1 MAQEFTFAPR
11 VPQPQPQP
19 VQQPQMQQ
27 PMYQQPQPMYQQ
39 QQPVYQQQQPV
50 YQQPYPNMAP
60 QMAPQ
65 MGYAYPQ
72 TNIAQP
78 NDGSREFMEAYNKNK
93 AAYDEMNRKVKAGP
107 TKEDAQSNYEKMEA
121 MVEKIQTDVEG
132 KNIESAKKA
141 ETLSEFVDL
150 LTTVINAI
158 DKPEVWLPK
167 ERMKYAEQLKSSKL
181 GISLVKYLS
190 SYRDTVKRL
199 G

>member
-11 VPQPQPQP
+11 VPQPQQQP

-39 QQPVYQQQQPV
+39 QPVYQQPQPV
-50 YQQPYPNMAP
+50 YQQPYPN
-60 QMAPQ
+60 MAPQ

-93 AAYDEMNRKVKAGP
+93 AAYDELNRKVKAGP
-107 TKEDAQSNYEKMEA
+107 TKEDATSNYEKMEA

-141 ETLSEFVDL
+141 ETLNELVDL

-167 ERMKYAEQLKSSKL
+167 ERMKYAEPLKSSKL
-181 GISLVKYLS
+181 GISLVKHLS

>member
-1 MAQEFTFAPR
+1 
-11 VPQPQPQP
+11 
-19 VQQPQMQQ
+19 
-27 PMYQQPQPMYQQ
+27 MYQQ
-39 QQPVYQQQQPV
+39 QQPVYQQPQPV
-50 YQQPYPNMAP
+50 YQQPYPN
-60 QMAPQ
+60 MAPQ

-141 ETLSEFVDL
+141 ETLNEFVDL

>member
-11 VPQPQPQP
+11 VPQPQP
-19 VQQPQMQQ
+19 VQQQQMQQ

-39 QQPVYQQQQPV
+39 QPVYQQPQPV
-50 YQQPYPNMAP
+50 YQQPYPN
-60 QMAPQ
+60 MAPQ

-107 TKEDAQSNYEKMEA
+107 TKEDATSNYEKMEA

-141 ETLSEFVDL
+141 ETLNEFVDL

>member
-11 VPQPQPQP
+11 VPQPQPQ
-19 VQQPQMQQ
+19 QQPQMQQ

-39 QQPVYQQQQPV
+39 QPVYQQPQPV
-50 YQQPYPNMAP
+50 YQQPYPN
-60 QMAPQ
+60 MAPQ

-93 AAYDEMNRKVKAGP
+93 AAYDELNRKVKAGP
-107 TKEDAQSNYEKMEA
+107 TKEDATSNYEKMEA

-141 ETLSEFVDL
+141 ETLNELVDL

-167 ERMKYAEQLKSSKL
+167 ERMKYAEPLKSSKL
-181 GISLVKYLS
+181 GISLVKHLS